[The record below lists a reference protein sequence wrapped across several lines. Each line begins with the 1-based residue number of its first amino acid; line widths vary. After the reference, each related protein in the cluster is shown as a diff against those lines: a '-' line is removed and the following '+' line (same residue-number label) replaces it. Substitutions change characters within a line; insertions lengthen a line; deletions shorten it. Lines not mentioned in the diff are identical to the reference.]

1 MILDRAGRLMN
12 APYEGERRVWDTFDL
27 LFTDIYPT
35 SLLSNS
41 SLCRP

>member
-1 MILDRAGRLMN
+1 MIPDSADRLEN
-12 APYEGERRVWDTFDL
+12 APYEVECRVWDTFDL
-27 LFTDIYPT
+27 LFTHIYPT